1 MLPIQDLVRK
11 RASAFRKEDGQAL
24 VEFALVIPLLLFVVF
39 AIIDFG
45 LAINQYN
52 DSTNLANLGARAA
65 AVASTSTTWTQPTCT
80 YTSGSSTQTSTS
92 LTSYLQCLGRQ
103 DNSALANAT
112 VCPSDLTGSSWT
124 TGDTI
129 QIKVKTNFDWL
140 GVLEGGV
147 GSVGG
152 LGGALNSNISSTATM
167 RMEASNSS
175 EPTWISSGA
184 SSNC

>member
-1 MLPIQDLVRK
+1 MHVRN
-11 RASAFRKEDGQAL
+11 RFRTFRKEDGQAL
-24 VEFALVIPLLLFVVF
+24 VEFALVIPLLIFVVF

-52 DSTNLANLGARAA
+52 DATNLANLGARAA

-80 YTSGSSTQTSTS
+80 YTSAGSTQTSTS

-103 DNSALANAT
+103 DNAALATST
-112 VCPSDLTGSSWT
+112 VCASDLTGSSWT

-129 QIKVKTNFDWL
+129 QIKVKTNFNWL
-140 GVLEGGV
+140 GTLEGGL

-152 LGGALNSNISSTATM
+152 LGTINSNITSTATM

-175 EPTWISSGA
+175 EPSWLSTGNSS
-184 SSNC
+184 SC